1 MKDTRAMNDERTLVD
16 DESDTGAERTTPSTG
31 QQRTTSNGGE
41 QRTIPTISRDDQKE
55 TNVGLLSENDLSSF
69 RERWDDVQA
78 GFVDDPKTAVENADR
93 LVDQTL
99 RRLTETFAHER
110 ANLETTWSRGEE
122 VSTED
127 LRVALQRYRS
137 FFNRLLSA

>member
-1 MKDTRAMNDERTLVD
+1 MKDTREINDERTLVD
-16 DESDTGAERTTPSTG
+16 DSATGG
-31 QQRTTSNGGE
+31 QGA
-41 QRTIPTISRDDQKE
+41 TIPTISRDDQKLNDQKE
-55 TNVGLLSENDLSSF
+55 SNVGLLSDNDLSSF

-78 GFVDDPKTAVENADR
+78 GFVDDPKSAVENADR
-93 LVDQTL
+93 LVDQTM

-110 ANLETTWSRGEE
+110 ANLETTWSRGEQ

-127 LRVALQRYRS
+127 LRVALRRYRS